1 MLQEIGY
8 GTHGRVRLGRDM
20 SSEPVVEEGD
30 EESMPDPGTGVYY
43 VSHTLCLSAKPQ
55 AIKIVDRNPKRKR
68 LAGFNRNKGKNDGGK
83 LINEV
88 E

>member
-1 MLQEIGY
+1 
-8 GTHGRVRLGRDM
+8 M

-30 EESMPDPGTGVYY
+30 EDLVPDSGTGVYY
-43 VSHTLCLSAKPQ
+43 VRSVICFHADQK

-68 LAGFNRNKGKNDGGK
+68 LAGFNRNKGKTDGGK
-83 LINEV
+83 LINEI

>member
-1 MLQEIGY
+1 
-8 GTHGRVRLGRDM
+8 M
-20 SSEPVVEEGD
+20 SSEPVVEEG
-30 EESMPDPGTGVYY
+30 EEDLVPDSGTGVYY
-43 VSHTLCLSAKPQ
+43 VSSSCKSVAYPK

-83 LINEV
+83 LINEI

>member
-1 MLQEIGY
+1 
-8 GTHGRVRLGRDM
+8 M
-20 SSEPVVEEGD
+20 SSEPVVEEG
-30 EESMPDPGTGVYY
+30 EEDLVPDSGTGVYY
-43 VSHTLCLSAKPQ
+43 VSSSCGAGAYPK

-83 LINEV
+83 LINEI